1 MTDYSEEEQV
11 ERLRK
16 WWEENGT
23 SVVLAIVLSVSA
35 LAGWRYW
42 QNSTQEKAEAASA
55 VYQQLTDAMDQA
67 RAVPDSAAQAEQVQ
81 AAAEKLVSEYGST
94 SYADYGRFTL
104 ARLAVED
111 QDYARAAVLLREV
124 MDRPATQAIGWTA
137 RARLARVLLQSGD
150 TDGAEQVLNASWPE
164 PWQGQAFEL
173 RGDLARAGGDL
184 EAARAA
190 YQSALAALEA
200 DGAGHRELVQMKLDD
215 LVPAS

>member
-35 LAGWRYW
+35 LLGWRYW
-42 QNSTQEKAEAASA
+42 QSNTQEKAEAASA
-55 VYQQLTDAMDQA
+55 VYLQMMEAMEQA
-67 RAVPDSAAQAEQVQ
+67 RAVDNTEQAEQVQ
-81 AAAEKLVSEYGST
+81 TAAEKLVSEHDST
-94 SYADYGRFTL
+94 SYADYGRLTL
-104 ARLAVED
+104 AKLAVEE
-111 QDYARAAVLLREV
+111 QDYARAATVLREV
-124 MDRPATQAIGWTA
+124 VDSPASDAIGWTA
-137 RARLARVLLQSGD
+137 RARLARVLLQSAD
-150 TDGAEQVLNASWPE
+150 LDGAAQVLNASWPE
-164 PWQGQAFEL
+164 SWQGQAFEL
-173 RGDLARAGGDL
+173 RGDLARARGDL

-190 YQSALAALEA
+190 YQSALAAMET

>member
-42 QNSTQEKAEAASA
+42 QSSTQEKAEAASA

-104 ARLAVED
+104 AKLAVED
-111 QDYARAAVLLREV
+111 RDYAGAAVLLSEDPSGPGAAAVRGY
-124 MDRPATQAIGWTA
+124 RCC
-137 RARLARVLLQSGD
+137 RA
-150 TDGAEQVLNASWPE
+150 GAERV
-164 PWQGQAFEL
+164 
-173 RGDLARAGGDL
+173 LARA
-184 EAARAA
+184 
-190 YQSALAALEA
+190 LAGTGIRVAW
-200 DGAGHRELVQMKLDD
+200 RSR
-215 LVPAS
+215 PCRR